1 MEATDSPVQLAQPTP
16 KRFMLGGVAVSLIA
30 SSCCIGPFLLLATG
44 VSGAWMSRLMVLQAY
59 QPLFIS
65 LVLTFF
71 AMAWVKIFRPF
82 SSAPSGATAQQKAAF
97 FLLFALALILLFSE
111 YWIVWLA

>member
-1 MEATDSPVQLAQPTP
+1 M
-16 KRFMLGGVAVSLIA
+16 VSLLA
-30 SSCCIGPFLLLATG
+30 SSCCVGPFLLLATG

-59 QPLFIS
+59 QPLFVS

-71 AMAWVKIFRPF
+71 AMAWVKIFKPF
-82 SSAPSGATAQQKAAF
+82 SSSKATEVSGHNVAVRPTVMTRQKAAF
-97 FLLFALALILLFSE
+97 FLSFGLALILLLSE